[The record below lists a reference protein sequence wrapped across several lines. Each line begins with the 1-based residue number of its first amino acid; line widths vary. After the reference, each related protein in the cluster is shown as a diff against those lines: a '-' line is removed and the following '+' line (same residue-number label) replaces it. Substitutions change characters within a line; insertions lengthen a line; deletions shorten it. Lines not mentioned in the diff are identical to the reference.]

1 MFISKNKIIFL
12 NSKLILNNNINNNL
26 IRFTTRN
33 ILQNNNYNNNNNN
46 KMSLD
51 NCKKVAAY
59 KAVDDFVKD
68 GCKIGIGSGSTIKY
82 AVDRIKELGLKN
94 VICVPTS
101 FQSTQLIVEAGL
113 ELSDLSR
120 TPELDITIDGAD
132 EVDKDFNLIKGGG
145 GCQLQEKIVAYS
157 SKKLVIV
164 ADHTKE
170 STELGENWKKGIPIE
185 VVPMAYVPVMKK
197 LESSSFSLT
206 PKLRMAVNKAGPV
219 VTDNGNFIIDAQFS
233 KPLSNIPQLAIDI
246 KMIPGVV
253 ETGLFVNMTKIAY
266 FGQIDGT
273 CKVKSI

>member
-1 MFISKNKIIFL
+1 
-12 NSKLILNNNINNNL
+12 
-26 IRFTTRN
+26 
-33 ILQNNNYNNNNNN
+33 
-46 KMSLD
+46 MSLD

-59 KAVDDFVKD
+59 KAVDDFVRD
-68 GCKIGIGSGSTIKY
+68 GSKVGIGSGSTIKY
-82 AVDRIKELGLKN
+82 AVDRIKELGLKK

-120 TPELDITIDGAD
+120 TPELDVTIDGAD

-145 GCQLQEKIVAYS
+145 GCQLQEKIVAYA

-164 ADHTKE
+164 ADYTKE

-206 PKLRMAVNKAGPV
+206 PKLRMAINKAGPV
-219 VTDNGNFIIDAQFS
+219 VTDNGNFVIDAQFS

-253 ETGLFVNMTKIAY
+253 ETGLFVNMTQTAY
-266 FGQIDGT
+266 FGQTDGT